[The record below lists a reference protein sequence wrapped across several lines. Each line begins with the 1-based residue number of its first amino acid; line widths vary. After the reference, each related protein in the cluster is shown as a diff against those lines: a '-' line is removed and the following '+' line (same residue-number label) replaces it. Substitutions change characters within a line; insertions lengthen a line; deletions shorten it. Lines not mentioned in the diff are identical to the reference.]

1 MHHLW
6 ESIAAWPWLE
16 ITGVFFS
23 MLQVLYARKNNP
35 VNYIFGI
42 IGVAVTI
49 YIFYG
54 ASLYAEAYLNL
65 YYLVMSVYGLYIWQF
80 KRKDE
85 RPVPISSATRKE
97 LLGAA
102 GIVVTAFVILY
113 TVISTYTDSPDV
125 VWDATVAAFAWAGMW
140 LMAKRKVE
148 NWLVLNISNFIA
160 VPLQIHKGL
169 YLYAALTAFLFIVAS
184 VSYFEWRKMLQ
195 AEEPGSGK
203 KPD

>member
-1 MHHLW
+1 MHNLW

>member
-195 AEEPGSGK
+195 AEEPGSTK

>member
-23 MLQVLYARKNNP
+23 VLQVLYARKNNP

-113 TVISTYTDSPDV
+113 TVISTYTDSLDV

-195 AEEPGSGK
+195 AEGPGSTK

>member
-6 ESIAAWPWLE
+6 ERIATWPWLE
-16 ITGVFFS
+16 IAGVFFS
-23 MLQVLYARKNNP
+23 ALQVLYARKNNP

-80 KRKDE
+80 KRKND
-85 RPVPISSATRKE
+85 RPVPITSATGKE
-97 LLGAA
+97 LAGAG
-102 GIVVTAFVILY
+102 GIVVAAFIVLY

-125 VWDATVAAFAWAGMW
+125 FWDATVAAFAWAGMW

-148 NWLVLNISNFIA
+148 NWILLNISNFIA
-160 VPLQIHKGL
+160 VPLQIHKAL
-169 YLYAALTAFLFIVAS
+169 YLYAALTTFLFGVAA

-195 AEEPGSGK
+195 ARKQGTGI
-203 KPD
+203 

>member
-23 MLQVLYARKNNP
+23 VLQVLYARKNNP